1 MNKPEAESPFKPWE
15 YVVYVL
21 VTIPLLLMGAA
32 FWLFG
37 LVLRLIVLFKRR
49 RIDA

>member
-1 MNKPEAESPFKPWE
+1 MNKPEAKSPFQPWE

-21 VTIPLLLMGAA
+21 VTIPLLLMGAVL
-32 FWLFG
+32 WLFG
-37 LVLRLIVLFKRR
+37 LVLRLIVLFRKR

>member
-1 MNKPEAESPFKPWE
+1 MNKPETKSPFKPWE

-21 VTIPLLLMGAA
+21 VTIPLLLMGAV

-37 LVLRLIVLFKRR
+37 LVLRLMVLFRKR